1 MLKNIKKTKKK
12 IRLNGKVI
20 KIDYEVFL
28 LVRDQN
34 DHLMNHIAALVKYTQ
49 IYESKKKHTDDE
61 KILYEYCMQLEGVV
75 NTLKQLKENKNEKE
89 NNS

>member
-12 IRLNGKVI
+12 IRLNCKVI

-28 LVRDQN
+28 LVRDHN

-49 IYESKKKHTDDE
+49 IYAKYIKYT
-61 KILYEYCMQLEGVV
+61 
-75 NTLKQLKENKNEKE
+75 
-89 NNS
+89 